1 MLKRVCVLG
10 GSGFVGKH
18 IIAKLVQQGCQVRVL
33 SRSREKHREL
43 LVLPTVEVIQ
53 TNIHHPPALEHHFQ
67 EQDAVINLVGI
78 LNEKHDNGS
87 GFHFAHVELAQK
99 IIKACQHNN
108 IKRLLHMSA
117 LHADAKQGPSY
128 YLRSK
133 GEAQTLVHAVK
144 DMQVTSFCPSVI
156 FGPEDSFFN
165 RFASLLYIVPGFL
178 PLACASARFA
188 PVYVGDVASAFTQ
201 SLNNPYTFGQS
212 YNLCGPEVYTLKQL
226 VEYTAQQLG
235 LKTKVI
241 GLGDS
246 SSRLMANVFQ
256 YTPFFKPLTRDNYR
270 SMQVDSVCT
279 EDFPSIFNLKPKS
292 IQEIVPGYLANRT
305 FRQRYYTLRRRARRT

>member
-1 MLKRVCVLG
+1 MLKQVCVLG

-18 IIAKLVQQGCQVRVL
+18 IIARLVKQGCQVRVL
-33 SRSREKHREL
+33 SRSREQHREL

-53 TNIHHPPALEHHFQ
+53 TDIHHLPALEHYFQ
-67 EQDAVINLVGI
+67 QQDAVINLVGI
-78 LNEKHDNGS
+78 LNEKRDDGT
-87 GFHFAHVELAQK
+87 GFHFAHVELAKK
-99 IIKACQHNN
+99 IIHACQHNN

-117 LHADAKQGPSY
+117 LHADAKLGPSF

-133 GEAQTLVHAVK
+133 GEAQTLVHAAENL
-144 DMQVTSFCPSVI
+144 QVTSFCPSVI
-156 FGPEDSFFN
+156 FGPDDSFFN
-165 RFASLLYIVPGFL
+165 RFAALLYIAPGFL

-188 PVYVGDVASAFTQ
+188 PVYVGDVASAFAQ
-201 SLNNPYTFGQS
+201 SLNNPQTFGQS
-212 YNLCGPEVYTLKQL
+212 YNLCGPEIYTLKQL

-235 LKTKVI
+235 LKRKVI

-256 YTPFFKPLTRDNYR
+256 HMPLFKPLTRDNYR

-279 EDFPSIFNLKPKS
+279 DNFPAVFNLTPKS
-292 IQEIVPGYLANRT
+292 IHEVVPAYLANRAA
-305 FRQRYYTLRRRARRT
+305 RQRYASLRRRARRT